1 MSIWAQRVFPGAA
14 EDSCDFVQGVFAEM
28 FRAMGSPSNML
39 LLSVE
44 TSYETRLIAELPHA
58 VLLHGL
64 EGFERID
71 AANVPVAGE
80 LVVGWE
86 DHFERQFR
94 YQAAP
99 VS

>member
-1 MSIWAQRVFPGAA
+1 
-14 EDSCDFVQGVFAEM
+14 
-28 FRAMGSPSNML
+28 ML

-44 TSYETRLIAELPHA
+44 TADDLRLIAELPHP

-64 EGFERID
+64 EGFEPID
-71 AANVPVAGE
+71 AGKIPVVGE

-86 DHFERQFR
+86 DRFERQFR
-94 YQAAP
+94 YQATP